1 MNFENIKV
9 LVIDDNQSMQTLFKA
24 IIKKYFQ
31 SDIESLFLVKM
42 QKSIYI
48 IITIDIVFIDYYL
61 PDMKGTEI
69 ITDEVLNKFKVIL
82 MSANDIEI
90 NNKISFLKK
99 TN

>member
-1 MNFENIKV
+1 
-9 LVIDDNQSMQTLFKA
+9 
-24 IIKKYFQ
+24 
-31 SDIESLFLVKM
+31 M

-48 IITIDIVFIDYYL
+48 IIAIDIVFIDYYL

-99 TN
+99 PINPGMIKNVIEDIKIG